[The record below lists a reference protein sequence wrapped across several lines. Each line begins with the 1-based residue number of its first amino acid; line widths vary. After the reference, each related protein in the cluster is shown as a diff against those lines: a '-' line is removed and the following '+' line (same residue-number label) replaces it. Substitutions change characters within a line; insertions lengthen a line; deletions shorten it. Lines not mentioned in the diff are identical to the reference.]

1 MAVFFSNI
9 KRIFRKRTNRIL
21 ILLLPMLFV
30 VLAFNVGTTNNRP
43 AAVVVVDNDN
53 TEFTR
58 GIANEVNCEF
68 VKLNDEE
75 IKRAIATGF
84 DYIVVI
90 DKGFTDKLINGED
103 VKLKSYKPEDL
114 SRNAGASLAIG
125 NYINAGKNIAQYSN
139 KDSNKFYE
147 ALKSY
152 KKGNFSS
159 EVKVFNN
166 EKGDGEKEKYA
177 LGFLGYT
184 LMLLASISCY
194 IIMDDKKNNTYVR
207 MFASPMS
214 SKSYLLQ
221 NIFSFLAIMILQI
234 YIMFKVIIDGFKGD
248 IGPSFF
254 NMFILFAVFAL
265 CAIALNL
272 AICSVS
278 KNAKQA
284 TTLSGL
290 INTLLAMVGG
300 AFWPRDIMPDFLRT
314 AGDFTP
320 TAWLVDGVNKLLLSS
335 NMSAVYKNIGIII
348 LFTVVFFLF
357 CSWKKVDVETI

>member
-9 KRIFRKRTNRIL
+9 KRIFRKKSNRIL
-21 ILLLPMLFV
+21 IFLLPILFV
-30 VLAFNVGTTNNRP
+30 ILAFKLNTPSSSV
-43 AAVVVVDNDN
+43 AVAVVDNDD

-58 GIANEVNCEF
+58 GIKNELQCEF
-68 VKLNDEE
+68 VKLNEE
-75 IKRAIATGF
+75 DINSTIATGV

-90 DKGFTDKLINGED
+90 DKGFTDKLIKGED
-103 VKLKSYKPEDL
+103 ALIKSYKPEGL
-114 SRNAGASLAIG
+114 SFNSGARLAIV
-125 NYINAGKNIAQYSN
+125 NYINAGKNIAQYCN

-147 ALKSY
+147 SLKEY

-159 EVKVFNN
+159 EIKVFNN
-166 EKGDGEKEKYA
+166 EKSSGESEKYA
-177 LGFLGYT
+177 LGFLAYS

-194 IIMDDKKNNTYVR
+194 IIMEDKKNNTYVR
-207 MFASPMS
+207 IFSTPIS

-221 NIFSFLAIMILQI
+221 NIFSFLAIMIIQI
-234 YIMFKVIIDGFKGD
+234 IIMFNIVTKSFNGD

-254 NMFILFAVFAL
+254 NMFILFTVFAL

-284 TTLSGL
+284 STLSGL
-290 INTLLAMVGG
+290 INTLLAMLGG
-300 AFWPRDIMPDFLRT
+300 VFWPREVMPNILKT

-320 TAWLVDGVNKLLLSS
+320 TAWLIDAVNKLLLTSDISS
-335 NMSAVYKNIGIII
+335 VYKNIGIII

>member
-9 KRIFRKRTNRIL
+9 KRILRKRTNRIL
-21 ILLLPMLFV
+21 IFLLPVLFV
-30 VLAFNVGTTNNRP
+30 IIAFNINTTSGTVSVG
-43 AAVVVVDNDN
+43 VVDNDN

-58 GIANEVNCEF
+58 GIKTEVECEF
-68 VKLNDEE
+68 IKLNDEE
-75 IKRAIATGF
+75 IKSAIATGA

-90 DKGFTDKLINGED
+90 DKGFTDKIIKGQD
-103 VKLKSYKPEDL
+103 AQIKSYKPDGL
-114 SRNAGASLAIG
+114 GINSGARLAIE
-125 NYINAGKNIAQYSN
+125 NYINAGKNIAQYTN

-147 ALKSY
+147 LIKEY

-166 EKGDGEKEKYA
+166 EKGSIENEKYS
-177 LGFLGYT
+177 LGFLAYT
-184 LMLLASISCY
+184 LLLLASISCY
-194 IIMDDKKNNTYVR
+194 IIMEDKKNNTLVR
-207 MFASPMS
+207 IYATPIS

-221 NIFSFLAIMILQI
+221 NIFSFLVIMIVQI
-234 YIMFKVIIDGFKGD
+234 IIMFNVITKGFKGD

-254 NMFILFAVFAL
+254 NMFILFTVFAV
-265 CAIALNL
+265 CSIALNL

-284 TTLSGL
+284 STLSGL
-290 INTLLAMVGG
+290 INTLLAMLGG
-300 AFWPRDIMPDFLRT
+300 CFWPREIMPNMLKT

-320 TAWLVDGVNKLLLSS
+320 TAWLIDAVNKLLLSS
-335 NMSAVYKNIGIII
+335 DISSVYKNIGIIL

-357 CSWKKVDVETI
+357 CSWKKVDIETI